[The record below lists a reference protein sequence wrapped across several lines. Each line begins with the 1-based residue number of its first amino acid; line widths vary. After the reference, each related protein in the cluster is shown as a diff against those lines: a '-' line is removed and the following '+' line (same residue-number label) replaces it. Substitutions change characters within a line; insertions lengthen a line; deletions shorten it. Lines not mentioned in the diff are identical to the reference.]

1 MSKYYSESESGFIAS
16 TGLEALDDC
25 AVIPI
30 SKDYEL
36 IIGSDFIRGEGFTL
50 YRKGVIS
57 LEDIGFYLIAANAS
71 DLAAMGALPVG
82 VTVVFRYTQNMTDD
96 DFSKVMIGVM
106 KACKK
111 FKLPLLGGDT
121 GGYEKSVLSACAIGV
136 CPRGRS
142 LLRSKGKPGDSIY
155 VTGDVGGAGAALSY
169 FARIRDYGVQL
180 TKSEEEE
187 LAKTWKQIN
196 PALEQGQGLVN
207 EKLSRCAIDTSDG
220 LKAACRQI
228 SESSGL
234 DLILFPDKIPISP
247 IARKIAQLADIDPLI
262 MAISDSV
269 DFRLVF
275 STPMDMTERL
285 EQLFEDHEWPL
296 YLIGKFEKPSNKH
309 GVFFQIDNNKIPVE
323 GHEWDQSDMLTIDK
337 LINNRKPKG
346 GTFGVT
352 S

>member
-1 MSKYYSESESGFIAS
+1 MSIESRRIKIIIELLSKYYSESESGFIAS

-106 KACKK
+106 KACKE

-142 LLRSKGKPGDSIY
+142 LLRSKGKTGDSIY

-169 FARIRDYGVQL
+169 FARIKDYGVQL

-187 LAKTWKQIN
+187 LLGRNEDQVGVPLGS
-196 PALEQGQGLVN
+196 PADRLGRPGG
-207 EKLSRCAIDTSDG
+207 RD
-220 LKAACRQI
+220 
-228 SESSGL
+228 
-234 DLILFPDKIPISP
+234 
-247 IARKIAQLADIDPLI
+247 ARLRELADRFHLQRPRRRRRL
-262 MAISDSV
+262 DS
-269 DFRLVF
+269 
-275 STPMDMTERL
+275 
-285 EQLFEDHEWPL
+285 
-296 YLIGKFEKPSNKH
+296 
-309 GVFFQIDNNKIPVE
+309 
-323 GHEWDQSDMLTIDK
+323 
-337 LINNRKPKG
+337 NRYHQEEAP
-346 GTFGVT
+346 
-352 S
+352 